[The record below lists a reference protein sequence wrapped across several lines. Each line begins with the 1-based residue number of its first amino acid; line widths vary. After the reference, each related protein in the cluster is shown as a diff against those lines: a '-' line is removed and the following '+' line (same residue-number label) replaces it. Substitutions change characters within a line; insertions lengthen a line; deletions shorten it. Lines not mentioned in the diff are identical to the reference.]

1 MGKNKKPD
9 NTDKGIRESNPGNR
23 AGSFPVKHSVL
34 TPEFTNKTLLELNP
48 LMYFMLNSDGVVTAV
63 NYNGAYQLGYT
74 KNELTGKPVI
84 DVFHKDD
91 RDFVNKQ
98 LKICL
103 KNPGK
108 SYSWQLRKV
117 RKDGDIIYVK
127 EFVSA
132 IRHNSGDLYIS
143 VFCEDVT
150 EKINTNRTYKT
161 RISELEDEVRYER
174 ALRTFTQIVHGT
186 LDSAKVLKN
195 AAESLSDYI
204 TNSYCVLIYMKK
216 DKSVE
221 LKAHS
226 GLSVSQAEEY
236 KRLSFRNGIL
246 QKTFNDGV
254 SRYVPD
260 TSVDPYCGKYEKEL
274 GIKSY
279 ISTPLWFINSVV
291 GVIQVNSGLNSSFR
305 EFDIRFLK
313 IASRQIECA
322 LNNARQADF
331 FRNSADIGEKNRKII
346 ERDLIKTRKK
356 ISEETE
362 KRRLGESRIKE
373 IVKEKDFLLKKLQ
386 HRVKNNLQIIL
397 SLLQLQLRQIDDDAE
412 RVLITKTLN
421 RVHTIAYIEEML
433 DDSNNISR
441 LEFGHF
447 IKRVVQSLLAQNQNI
462 SVDPEFNLEIKRDP
476 VNINIAMPCALLLN
490 EFISNCFEHAF
501 PVNGSGWIN
510 VEFKIDDEGGCLS
523 VTDNGRG
530 PGEEFDIMRDSRLGL
545 KLVNSLSEQIN
556 GNFTCSNRNGFTE
569 FRVDFKGDEQYP
581 HR

>member
-1 MGKNKKPD
+1 MGNRKPD
-9 NTDKGIRESNPGNR
+9 NTDKDIRDSNPDNR
-23 AGSFPVKHSVL
+23 AGSSPDEHSVL
-34 TPEFTNKTLLELNP
+34 IPEFTNRILLEFNP

-63 NYNGAYQLGYT
+63 NENGAYQLGYT
-74 KNELTGKPVI
+74 KSELTGKPVI

-127 EFVSA
+127 EFASA
-132 IRHNSGDLYIS
+132 IRHDSGDLFIS

-150 EKINTNRTYKT
+150 EKINTNRTYKN
-161 RISELEDEVRYER
+161 RISELEDEVSYER
-174 ALRTFTQIVHGT
+174 ALRTFTQIVYGT
-186 LDSAKVLKN
+186 LDSAKVLKS
-195 AAESLSDYI
+195 AAESLSDSI
-204 TNSYCVLIYMKK
+204 INSDCVLIYMKK

-226 GLSVSQAEEY
+226 GLSASQAEEY
-236 KRLSFRNGIL
+236 KRQLFRNGIL

-260 TSVDPYCGKYEKEL
+260 TTADPYCGKYEKEL

-279 ISTPLWFINSVV
+279 ISTPLWYINSVV
-291 GVIQVNSGLNSSFR
+291 GVIQVNSGLTDSFR

-313 IASRQIECA
+313 LASRQIECA

-346 ERDLIKTRKK
+346 EKDLRKTRKK

-362 KRRLGESRIKE
+362 KRRLSESRIKE

-397 SLLQLQLRQIDDDAE
+397 SLLQLQLRQLDDDAE

-433 DDSNNISR
+433 DDFNNISR
-441 LEFGHF
+441 LEFRHF
-447 IKRVVQSLLAQNQNI
+447 IKRLVRSLLAQKQNI
-462 SVDPEFNLEIKRDP
+462 SVDPEFNLEIKRDT

-490 EFISNCFEHAF
+490 ELISNCLEHGF
-501 PVNGSGWIN
+501 PVHGSGWIS
-510 VEFKIDDEGGCLS
+510 VEFKIDHNGGCLS
-523 VTDNGRG
+523 VTDNGEG
-530 PGEEFDIMRDSRLGL
+530 PGDDFDMIRDSGLGL

-556 GNFTCSNRNGFTE
+556 GNFTFSTSNGFTE
-569 FRVDFKGDEQYP
+569 FRVDFKGDE
-581 HR
+581 